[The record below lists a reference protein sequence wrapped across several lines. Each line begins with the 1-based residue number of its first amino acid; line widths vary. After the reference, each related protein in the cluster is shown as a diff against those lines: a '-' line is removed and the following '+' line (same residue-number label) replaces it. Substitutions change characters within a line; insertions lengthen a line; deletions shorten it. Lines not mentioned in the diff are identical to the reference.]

1 MSSSDLWAYLPLLI
15 ILIYVTL
22 AALALLLLY
31 GIIRVAV
38 ARGMRDH
45 QRWLEQTGRV
55 AGPGAGP
62 ATSYTPDGPRR
73 F

>member
-1 MSSSDLWAYLPLLI
+1 MASSDFWVYLPLIGIAFYLA
-15 ILIYVTL
+15 L

-31 GIIRVAV
+31 GVIRVAV

-45 QRWLEQTGRV
+45 QQWLERTGR
-55 AGPGAGP
+55 ASTPDTGP
-62 ATSYTPDGPRR
+62 ASYTPGAARR